1 VILKRIHSTASSE
14 FFSNFVL
21 RYPDKQYQTWL
32 GNDQVRVGVD
42 FDYDNHLQEN
52 VAAGVISHLTDMSL
66 PTALKYAKR
75 TQDLDTSSIPR
86 FELLFDKVERRFH
99 STSLRFLSESRQRC
113 TLAEEHQGIMHAE
126 LFLLR
131 TLSSFTAARRLINWG
146 YLSEPLAILRSIL
159 EEMAWAY
166 AVGVIFDQKQLSKP
180 NPSKCIGAFKAR
192 FSAAG
197 LLYGAL
203 SRFSHMEFEAQ
214 KHFVAIDQANTG
226 VMERSIE
233 FKFFGLLFFSF
244 LLVAHQ
250 YVCRDLQRFYAE
262 QHGMQIHLDN
272 IVLPVRHLV
281 GHALMHAQLD
291 RDEIAAELSQIYFN
305 VFPPKSAT

>member
-14 FFSNFVL
+14 FFGNFVR

-32 GNDQVRVGVD
+32 GSDQVRVGVD
-42 FDYDNHLQEN
+42 YDYDNHLLEN
-52 VAAGVISHLTDMSL
+52 VTAGIIGHYADMSL

-75 TQDLDTSSIPR
+75 QSLDASSIPR
-86 FELLFDKVERRFH
+86 FEQLFDRVERRFH
-99 STSLRFLSESRQRC
+99 STSLRFLTESRQHC
-113 TLAEEHQGIMHAE
+113 ALAEEHLGIMHAE

-131 TLSSFTAARRLINWG
+131 ALSSFTAARRLINWG
-146 YLSEPLAILRSIL
+146 YLSEPLTILRSIL
-159 EEMAWAY
+159 EELAWAY

-197 LLYGAL
+197 LLYGVL

-214 KHFVAIDQANTG
+214 KHFVAIDQPNTG
-226 VMERSIE
+226 VMEQSIE

-244 LLVAHQ
+244 LLVAYQ
-250 YVCRDLQRFYAE
+250 YACRDLQRFYAE
-262 QHGMQIHLDN
+262 QHGLQIHLDN

-281 GHALMHAQLD
+281 GHALMQAQLD
-291 RDEIAAELSQIYFN
+291 RDEIAAELSVIYFN
-305 VFPPKSAT
+305 VFPAKSAT

>member
-1 VILKRIHSTASSE
+1 
-14 FFSNFVL
+14 
-21 RYPDKQYQTWL
+21 
-32 GNDQVRVGVD
+32 
-42 FDYDNHLQEN
+42 
-52 VAAGVISHLTDMSL
+52 MSL

-75 TQDLDTSSIPR
+75 SQGLDASSIPR
-86 FELLFDKVERRFH
+86 FEQLFDKVERRFH
-99 STSLRFLSESRQRC
+99 STSLRFLTESRQHRA
-113 TLAEEHQGIMHAE
+113 LAEEHQGIMHAE

-131 TLSSFTAARRLINWG
+131 ALSSLTAARRLINWG
-146 YLSEPLAILRSIL
+146 YLSEPLTILRSTL
-159 EEMAWAY
+159 EELAWAY

-197 LLYGAL
+197 LLYGVL

-214 KHFVAIDQANTG
+214 KHFVAIDQPNTG

-244 LLVAHQ
+244 LLVAYQ
-250 YVCRDLQRFYAE
+250 YACRDLQRFYAE
-262 QHGMQIHLDN
+262 QHGLQIHLDN
-272 IVLPVRHLV
+272 IVLPVRHLA
-281 GHALMHAQLD
+281 GHALMQAQLD
-291 RDEIAAELSQIYFN
+291 RDEIAAELLLIYFN